1 VCTAYLAHLEE
12 KPLLY
17 SISVEKSKFV
27 TFSSSVLCICY
38 MLFGR
43 EPHFQHLCLFTVS
56 VLQYI
61 ALSEDATLSLLFSI
75 HICINVESSKQDCLS
90 AL

>member
-1 VCTAYLAHLEE
+1 M
-12 KPLLY
+12 PLLY
-17 SISVEKSKFV
+17 TISVEKSKSV
-27 TFSSSVLCICY
+27 TFSSSFQCICY

-43 EPHFQHLCLFTVS
+43 EPHFQHLCRFTVS

-61 ALSEDATLSLLFSI
+61 AVSEGATLSLLFSI
-75 HICINVESSKQDCLS
+75 FICINVESSKQECLS